1 MFTKENND
9 TQYSI
14 LLQQFVKKKI
24 KLYYNAIQVRVTV
37 NFHFSS
43 VLEALPWN
51 DATRYKS

>member
-1 MFTKENND
+1 MFTKENSD

-14 LLQQFVKKKI
+14 LLQQFVKKKKKI

-43 VLEALPWN
+43 VLEALP
-51 DATRYKS
+51 

>member
-37 NFHFSS
+37 NSHFSS
-43 VLEALPWN
+43 VLETLP
-51 DATRYKS
+51 

>member
-14 LLQQFVKKKI
+14 LLQQIVKKKKI

-43 VLEALPWN
+43 VLEALP
-51 DATRYKS
+51 